1 MLNSFYAHLLLRTNS
16 LVHMTPFFRWGKL
29 RLREVNHRIIQLA
42 RGKDCKSERWPL
54 LSSIL
59 PSTHSAEIHLPL
71 LILFYHHPSLP
82 SGPAVFTRLQEH
94 TYFCSPCSMLNVI
107 VAQIWIGTTQ
117 THVVFLPQP
126 FTSYFLALPGC
137 IQNSQFKCRLL
148 QEVFCEAN
156 PQSFLLFPI
165 MPQTYH
171 CCELL
176 SSIWVSISS
185 IKLWLLWGLR
195 LCPHL

>member
-1 MLNSFYAHLLLRTNS
+1 MHTNWQSYQTGISLFGFLGVGEKGETKYYLLNILVPGIVLNSFYAHLLLRTNS

-42 RGKDCKSERWPL
+42 GGKDCKSERWPL

-59 PSTHSAEIHLPL
+59 PSTHSEEIHLPL
-71 LILFYHHPSLP
+71 LILFYHHPSLS

-117 THVVFLPQP
+117 
-126 FTSYFLALPGC
+126 
-137 IQNSQFKCRLL
+137 
-148 QEVFCEAN
+148 
-156 PQSFLLFPI
+156 PI
-165 MPQTYH
+165 W
-171 CCELL
+171 C
-176 SSIWVSISS
+176 SSHSPSHLIS
-185 IKLWLLWGLR
+185 
-195 LCPHL
+195 